1 MSIPDSV
8 RNKRF
13 PQAFTP
19 RMRSI
24 SIEYTA
30 LAVLKYCEGET
41 YRFLHHGDAPDLQDT
56 DKSIGIEV
64 TRAVDI
70 GEAQAQSEFVKLR
83 EKDDP
88 DEKEKCRRIIR
99 QTGFKLPEDWCM
111 KHPSSLLK
119 QEQDIIVHAFDSKIQ
134 KVNAYRQNGF
144 SSVGVF
150 IYREDPLFSDTELE
164 WFEWLQSA
172 QAETPDR
179 FDFAYLCYISGLLFY
194 DFKKQVATKR
204 EIIQA
209 DLEALLKLGS
219 MAAIGEIKDDDPIW
233 AQLIESRPND

>member
-8 RNKRF
+8 RKKRF

-30 LAVLKYCEGET
+30 LAVLKYCEDET

-56 DKSIGIEV
+56 TNSIGIEV
-64 TRAVDI
+64 TRAVDQD
-70 GEAQAQSEFVKLR
+70 EAMLGSEFVKLAA
-83 EKDDP
+83 KNDP
-88 DEKEKCRRIIR
+88 KEKEKCRERIG
-99 QTGFKLPEDWCM
+99 QTGAKLMEDWGM
-111 KHPSSLLK
+111 TYSSLK
-119 QEQDIIVHAFDSKIQ
+119 PEKEIIVQAFTSKLS
-134 KVNAYRQNGF
+134 KVASYRKKGF

-150 IYREDPLFSDTELE
+150 IYREDPLFSDTESE

-172 QAETPDR
+172 QAKTPDR

-194 DFKKQVATKR
+194 DFKKQAATKR

-233 AQLIESRPND
+233 ARLIEPCTND

>member
-1 MSIPDSV
+1 MIPDFV

-13 PQAFTP
+13 PKAFTP

-41 YRFLHHGDAPDLQDT
+41 YRFLRHGDAPDLQDT
-56 DKSIGIEV
+56 TNSIGIEV
-64 TRAVDI
+64 TRAVDQD
-70 GEAQAQSEFVKLR
+70 EAMLGSEFVKLAA
-83 EKDDP
+83 KIDP
-88 DEKEKCRRIIR
+88 KEKEKCRERIG
-99 QTGFKLPEDWCM
+99 QTGAKLTEDWGM
-111 KHPSSLLK
+111 TYPPLK
-119 QEQDIIVHAFDSKIQ
+119 PEKEIIVHAFKSKLS
-134 KVNAYRQNGF
+134 KVASYRQKGF

-150 IYREDPLFSDTELE
+150 IYREDPLFSDTESE

-179 FDFAYLCYISGLLFY
+179 FGFAYLCYISGLLFY

-204 EIIQA
+204 EIKQT

-233 AQLIESRPND
+233 AQLIESRAND

>member
-8 RNKRF
+8 RKKRF

-30 LAVLKYCEGET
+30 LAVLKHCEGET
-41 YRFLHHGDAPDLQDT
+41 YRFFRHGDAPDLQDT
-56 DKSIGIEV
+56 TNSVGIEV
-64 TRAVDI
+64 TRAVDQDDALL
-70 GEAQAQSEFVKLR
+70 ESEFVKLAA
-83 EKDDP
+83 KNDP
-88 DEKEKCRRIIR
+88 TEKEKCRKRIG
-99 QTGFKLPEDWCM
+99 QTGAKLTEDWGM
-111 KHPSSLLK
+111 TYPPQKPEK
-119 QEQDIIVHAFDSKIQ
+119 GIIVHAFESKLS
-134 KVNAYRQNGF
+134 KVASYRQKGF

-150 IYREDPLFSDTELE
+150 IYREDPLFSDTESE
-164 WFEWLQSA
+164 WFDWLQSA
-172 QAETPDR
+172 QANTTDR

-194 DFKKQVATKR
+194 DFKRQVGTRR

-233 AQLIESRPND
+233 AQLIEPCTND